1 MVSIYGVIA
10 YSVGQRT
17 REFRIRMALGDSKT
31 SSSLRVAR
39 QNIRLIAWGLAI
51 GLVAAFEL
59 KRLRANLLYVVGPG
73 DPPLILMAT
82 ILLVA
87 ALQASYIPARRASKV
102 DPMVALR
109 YE

>member
-1 MVSIYGVIA
+1 VGGIYGGSA
-10 YSVGQRT
+10 NSL
-17 REFRIRMALGDSKT
+17 IRHSDGSRRLKDT
-31 SSSLRVAR
+31 SALRVAR

-59 KRLRANLLYVVGPG
+59 TRLMANLLYGVGSG
-73 DPPLILMAT
+73 DPLTLMPRAT
-82 ILLVA
+82 ILSVA
-87 ALQASYIPARRASKV
+87 ALPASYIPARRASKV